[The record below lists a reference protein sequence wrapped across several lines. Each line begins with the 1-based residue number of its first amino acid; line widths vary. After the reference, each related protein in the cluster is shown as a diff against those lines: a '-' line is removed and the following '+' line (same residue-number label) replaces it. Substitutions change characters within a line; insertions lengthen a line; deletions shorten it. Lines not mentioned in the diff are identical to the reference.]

1 METYRLYGL
10 RVSSDMIFPQL
21 VREADCG
28 ACGSAQSSGGKTE
41 DAACEAGSDGQKA
54 EAADCGADIE
64 ICAGKIPEELLARA
78 EKRYEFGR
86 EYSWLTNRTC
96 WIVAEKGRRLTYQL
110 KEGGRQEYLRSYL
123 LGWGMSMLA
132 LQRNTLA
139 IHCST
144 VADKN
149 GAVLIC
155 GESGA
160 GKSTLTAALLDRG
173 FRLMADDMTFV
184 SCVPGAG
191 AAASPAFPYQKLCRD
206 AALAKGYRL
215 EELLY
220 IDEEKDKFLVPYRG
234 AFSTKPVAVR
244 GLLVLGVTSRD
255 GVEVSG
261 IDGVRKLYAA
271 ADNLFLRH
279 LLGKRRYEPWIGQL
293 CLELAAAVPMAYL
306 ARPAEGDT
314 AGQVTE
320 KALQLIEGW
329 REKPE
334 A

>member
-10 RVSSDMIFPQL
+10 RVSSDLVFPQL
-21 VREADCG
+21 VREADC
-28 ACGSAQSSGGKTE
+28 
-41 DAACEAGSDGQKA
+41 AAR
-54 EAADCGADIE
+54 GADIE
-64 ICAGKIPEELLARA
+64 IRAGKIPEELLLRA

-96 WIVAEKGRRLTYQL
+96 WIVAEKGLRLTYQL
-110 KEGGRQEYLRSYL
+110 KEGGRPEYLRSYL

-139 IHCST
+139 IHCSA
-144 VADKN
+144 VADRN

-184 SCVPGAG
+184 SCIPGVG
-191 AAASPAFPYQKLCRD
+191 AAAAPAFPYQKLCRD

-234 AFSTKPVAVR
+234 AFCTKPAAVR
-244 GLLVLGVTSRD
+244 GLLVLGVTSGD
-255 GVEVSG
+255 EVEACGMEGVQ
-261 IDGVRKLYAA
+261 KLYAA

-293 CLELAAAVPMAYL
+293 CLELAAAVPMAYV
-306 ARPAEGDT
+306 ARPAAADT
-314 AGQVTE
+314 TGQVT
-320 KALQLIEGW
+320 ARVLQLIGGW